1 MDCFSRFCDVVLIP
15 DKSEK
20 TVFTAILTHWIA
32 MYRTPIKFRTDAGLE
47 FKNSTIVS
55 MMSSLN
61 VKIKVG
67 TQNSHQSNPVERF
80 HRTLWVLLK
89 AKKVNGS
96 LDAHLDFGL

>member
-32 MYRTPIKFRTDAGLE
+32 MYRTQIKFRTDAGLE

-67 TQNSHQSNPVERF
+67 TQNSHQLNPVERF